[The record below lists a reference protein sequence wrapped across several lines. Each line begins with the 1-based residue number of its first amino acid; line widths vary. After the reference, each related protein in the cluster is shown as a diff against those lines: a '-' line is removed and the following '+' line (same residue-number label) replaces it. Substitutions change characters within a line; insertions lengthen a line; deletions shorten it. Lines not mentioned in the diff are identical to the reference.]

1 MRIEILIFLI
11 LFLIQFIF
19 ILKVKS
25 DLKKEVLYAKAI
37 LKSTEVLR
45 EYTELYTNNE
55 IQKYPN
61 VTEFIER
68 KFDTL
73 DTLLE
78 ADSFDEI
85 RISEIPKDKKWNNEK
100 IEKMLNELKG
110 APECIKIIFKKL
122 LDANN
127 IVFDNAK
134 VKFLGVHI
142 RGKLFFR
149 ASYIVFLSKVLTKIC
164 FSGLKRFKENKEKQ
178 EIDFIVKEKLEIVS

>member
-1 MRIEILIFLI
+1 MRIEILIFLT

-134 VKFLGVHI
+134 VKFLGIHI

>member
-1 MRIEILIFLI
+1 M
-11 LFLIQFIF
+11 
-19 ILKVKS
+19 
-25 DLKKEVLYAKAI
+25 
-37 LKSTEVLR
+37 
-45 EYTELYTNNE
+45 
-55 IQKYPN
+55 
-61 VTEFIER
+61 TEFIER

-134 VKFLGVHI
+134 VKFLGIHI

>member
-1 MRIEILIFLI
+1 MRIEILIFLT

-134 VKFLGVHI
+134 VKFLGIHI

-149 ASYIVFLSKVLTKIC
+149 ASYIVFLSKILTKIC